1 MSHPTAA
8 PEPRNASPRP
18 NGLYRSVTVRD
29 GRINSRA
36 LLNDEGILWIRHG
49 DSFYQLRRTA
59 AGKLILTK

>member
-1 MSHPTAA
+1 MSQPTVA
-8 PEPRNASPRP
+8 PKPRNESPRP
-18 NGLYRSVTVRD
+18 RSPYRSVTVRD

-36 LLNDEGILWIRHG
+36 LLNDDGTLWIRHG

>member
-1 MSHPTAA
+1 MSQPTVA
-8 PEPRNASPRP
+8 PTPRNESPRSRGP
-18 NGLYRSVTVRD
+18 YRSVTVRD

-36 LLNDEGILWIRHG
+36 LLNDDGTLWIRHG